1 MLAARLAHN
10 ASNST
15 LNPRAGW
22 HVLDESFE
30 PTCNLA
36 SGDILAPLAAFA
48 ANRGC
53 IGLPVT
59 RSFDATYVRAVI
71 VHPDSHC
78 ILLARPIQTASD
90 KLVLPETH
98 QDVPAGENVGF
109 AMKRLCVL
117 GYGVA
122 ITFKGILMVEMD
134 LSVEG
139 KESEGGRG
147 QGQRLTLLAVSD
159 SLAVEKLQAPQ
170 IPTVEQESKDEKEEV
185 ASSQAPLSGDGYA
198 WVTMEEF
205 EAMYGNDEDMAGVL
219 ATLTSLRG
227 PSPSLPQVAPL
238 FEV

>member
-1 MLAARLAHN
+1 
-10 ASNST
+10 
-15 LNPRAGW
+15 
-22 HVLDESFE
+22 
-30 PTCNLA
+30 
-36 SGDILAPLAAFA
+36 
-48 ANRGC
+48 
-53 IGLPVT
+53 
-59 RSFDATYVRAVI
+59 
-71 VHPDSHC
+71 
-78 ILLARPIQTASD
+78 
-90 KLVLPETH
+90 
-98 QDVPAGENVGF
+98 
-109 AMKRLCVL
+109 
-117 GYGVA
+117 
-122 ITFKGILMVEMD
+122 MD